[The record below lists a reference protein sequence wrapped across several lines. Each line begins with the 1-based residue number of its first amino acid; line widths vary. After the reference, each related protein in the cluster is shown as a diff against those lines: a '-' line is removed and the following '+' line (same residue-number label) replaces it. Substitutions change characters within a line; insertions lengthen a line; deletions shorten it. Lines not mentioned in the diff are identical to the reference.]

1 MTCISVH
8 QFIFFNNSQERSG
21 KLNSRNLLS
30 PRAITLVKISQSKLN
45 SNLHHTIM
53 YSHTKN
59 QLIICNN
66 RHEKVRETKNFMKFA
81 KSKGHNSCKN
91 RPMETKLK
99 LGLYHTEM
107 YSFTKNQ
114 CIICNRTKEKSG
126 KLKFS

>member
-8 QFIFFNNSQERSG
+8 QFIFCNNSQEKSG

-59 QLIICNN
+59 QFIICNN
-66 RHEKVRETKNFMKFA
+66 RQEKVRKTANFMKFA

-126 KLKFS
+126 N